1 MAWPKKGT
9 RKISV
14 DGVNYLWHYSAH
26 CPWCSDDVFTIGI
39 AGQPYVLFIDPFPWS
54 FEIKPSSI
62 ASAIRW
68 ASNNGWTPDKGMT
81 RAMSLDDK
89 IEKFVW
95 LSDGQ
100 RHLYC
105 QNKSEISDLV

>member
-1 MAWPKKGT
+1 M
-9 RKISV
+9 
-14 DGVNYLWHYSAH
+14 
-26 CPWCSDDVFTIGI
+26 
-39 AGQPYVLFIDPFPWS
+39 FIDPFPWS